1 MKDDDK
7 ERGAEEETAASAAGD
22 AADSDQERG
31 ESPGEGASASA
42 GSEADQGEPP
52 ADAPSA
58 DRGDSPAGRS
68 GEAATTQSST
78 GATNA
83 PERGAQAGSR
93 SAKVVPMI
101 RRLPADRQSGEPER
115 PSDESARP
123 SRADSGRGESGGGK
137 VVQLRPRTAETMP
150 PPEGRDRRG
159 EQPLDP
165 ESEAFWEEA
174 EEDDGALAEEQK
186 RRGRR
191 FKRIILSLLALALVA
206 NIVAFWPRIYNMETL
221 PFLFSS
227 RELSKDEQIQA
238 YKEAVVLVSTDRGK
252 GTGFYISGGYVVTN
266 HHVVEGRMLQNVQ
279 FLSMS
284 QTYSVTTV
292 ASDPSSDLAIL
303 KLSGDYPDD
312 LPTLPLGEG
321 QWQEAMPVTII
332 GNPLNFS
339 EIVGQG
345 TVIGEMQLNGWTRP
359 VLALDVPV
367 FKGNS
372 GSPVLDESGS
382 VIAVVFATT
391 EVREDDQT
399 KTIGLAVPVER
410 VHRLLERL

>member
-31 ESPGEGASASA
+31 ESPGEGPSA
-42 GSEADQGEPP
+42 GGEADKGEPS

-58 DRGDSPAGRS
+58 EKGDAPARRWAD
-68 GEAATTQSST
+68 AATPSPT
-78 GATNA
+78 GATDA
-83 PERGAQAGSR
+83 PERGAQAGTR

-115 PSDESARP
+115 QAGESARTA
-123 SRADSGRGESGGGK
+123 RADSGRGESAGGK
-137 VVQLRPRTAETMP
+137 VVQLRPRTAETTAP
-150 PPEGRDRRG
+150 SEGRDRR
-159 EQPLDP
+159 EASLDP

-174 EEDDGALAEEQK
+174 DEDDGELAEEQK

-221 PFLFSS
+221 PFLFTS

-238 YKEAVVLVSTDRGK
+238 YKEAVVLISTDRGK
-252 GTGFYISGGYVVTN
+252 GTGFYIPEGYIVTN

-284 QTYSVTTV
+284 QTYSATIV
-292 ASDPSSDLAIL
+292 ASDASSDLAIL

-312 LPTLPLGEG
+312 LPTLPLSEGE
-321 QWQEAMPVTII
+321 WQEAMPVTII

-382 VIAVVFATT
+382 VMAVVFATT
-391 EVREDDQT
+391 EMRDGEQT
-399 KTIGLAVPVER
+399 KTIGLAIPVER

>member
-22 AADSDQERG
+22 AADPDQERG
-31 ESPGEGASASA
+31 ESPGEDASA
-42 GSEADQGEPP
+42 GRDADPGEPS

-58 DRGDSPAGRS
+58 DRRAAPAGSS
-68 GEAATTQSST
+68 GEADTTQSST
-78 GATNA
+78 GATA
-83 PERGAQAGSR
+83 PPERGAQAGPR

-101 RRLPADRQSGEPER
+101 RRLPADRQPSEPER
-115 PSDESARP
+115 QVAESARTT
-123 SRADSGRGESGGGK
+123 RADSRRGESAGGK
-137 VVQLRPRTAETMP
+137 VVQLRPRTAETTP
-150 PPEGRDRRG
+150 PTEGRDRRE
-159 EQPLDP
+159 EQSFDP
-165 ESEAFWEEA
+165 ESEAFWQEA
-174 EEDDGALAEEQK
+174 EEDDGALAEEQE

-321 QWQEAMPVTII
+321 QWREAMPVTII